1 MKTAV
6 RTFGSALAALTL
18 AGCSLKPAP
27 RAPLSYHDLGP
38 ASVPAEAPLIDAV
51 IIVHDPA
58 GPLWLDSGNMHYR
71 LAYDDPSR
79 VRRFAN
85 SQWVASPLQMIGERL
100 RAALAARAARGGA
113 LPDVGV
119 PGDYWVR
126 SSVEE
131 FCQIFDER
139 AKSRAVLRL
148 RVALVRTRGHALV
161 EQRLFVA
168 DVPAPTPD
176 AHGGVVALAQA
187 LDQASAAV
195 AAWVAEAVG
204 RRAPEGGSR

>member
-1 MKTAV
+1 MKTRA
-6 RTFGSALAALTL
+6 RTCASALAALAL
-18 AGCSLKPAP
+18 GACSLKPPP
-27 RAPLSYHDLGP
+27 RAPVAYHDLGP
-38 ASVPAEAPLIDAV
+38 AASPAAGPAIDALIV
-51 IIVHDPA
+51 VHDPT

-126 SSVEE
+126 ASVEE

-139 AKSRAVLRL
+139 SRSRGVLKL
-148 RVALVRTRGHALV
+148 RVALVKTRGHALV

-168 DVPAPTPD
+168 EVPAPSAD
-176 AHGGVVALAQA
+176 AHGGVLALAQA
-187 LDQASAAV
+187 LDQASTAV

-204 RRAPEGGSR
+204 RPAPEGGSR

>member
-1 MKTAV
+1 
-6 RTFGSALAALTL
+6 
-18 AGCSLKPAP
+18 
-27 RAPLSYHDLGP
+27 
-38 ASVPAEAPLIDAV
+38 V
-51 IIVHDPA
+51 IVVHDPS

-71 LAYDDPSR
+71 LAYEDPSR

-131 FCQIFDER
+131 FCQVFDER
-139 AKSRAVLRL
+139 LKSRGVLRL

-168 DVPAPTPD
+168 DVPAATGD

-187 LDQASAAV
+187 LDQTSAAV
-195 AAWVAEAVG
+195 AAWVAEAIG
-204 RRAPEGGSR
+204 RSALEGGSR

>member
-6 RTFGSALAALTL
+6 RTFGSVLAALAL

-38 ASVPAEAPLIDAV
+38 ASGLAAAPAIDAV
-51 IIVHDPA
+51 IVVHDPS

-71 LAYDDPSR
+71 LAYEDPSR

-85 SQWVASPLQMIGERL
+85 SQWVASPLQMIGDRL
-100 RAALAARAARGGA
+100 RAALATRAARGGA

-139 AKSRAVLRL
+139 LKSRGVLRL

-168 DVPAPTPD
+168 DVPAPTAD

-187 LDQASAAV
+187 LDQTSAAV
-195 AAWVAEAVG
+195 AAWVAEAIG
-204 RRAPEGGSR
+204 RSALEGGSR